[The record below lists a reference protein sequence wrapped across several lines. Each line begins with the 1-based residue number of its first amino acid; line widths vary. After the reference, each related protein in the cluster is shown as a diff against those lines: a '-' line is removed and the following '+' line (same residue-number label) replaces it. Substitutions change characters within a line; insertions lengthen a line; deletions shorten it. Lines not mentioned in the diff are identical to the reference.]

1 MLIHVQ
7 ACLYSSAC
15 VEFINWDTRDDLSWL
30 GTSEA
35 GTLFDSNGN
44 PKVAAFE
51 VQARLQRF
59 LSGAPMLCA
68 TALGTSSCMASGPT
82 TTSAGGAPTTT
93 PTTTTIPTTTTAA
106 PPPPTT
112 TTAPTGGTAAHWGQ
126 CGGIGWTGPTGKNL
140 TNARIGV
147 LMPLFSVCASPFTCQ
162 VSNAYVSPCLVM
174 QHGL

>member
-1 MLIHVQ
+1 MILIHVQ

-93 PTTTTIPTTTTAA
+93 PTTTTVPTTTTAA

-140 TNARIGV
+140 RI
-147 LMPLFSVCASPFTCQ
+147 
-162 VSNAYVSPCLVM
+162 
-174 QHGL
+174 